1 MPFARLADVCLRYEL
16 DGDPRLPVLMLCNSL
31 GTTLDMWAPQMP
43 AFLAHFRVLRYDTR
57 GHGESEVT
65 PGEYSIAQLGADAVA
80 LLDHLGIER
89 ASFCGLSM
97 GGMTGMWL
105 GLNHPRRIW
114 RLVLANTGARVGDPA
129 VWESRFAAIRS
140 GGMAAITPA
149 VLDRWFTA
157 RYQRLFPNEVE
168 RVRSMLL
175 ATSVDGYI
183 ANGAAVRDMD
193 QRADLPKILLPTLVI
208 AGTYDGS
215 TPPELGRAVAQA
227 IEGARY
233 VELDAAHLSNWEQ
246 SGAFSAAVL
255 SFLVDGGMNEQARF
269 EAGLTVRRPVL
280 GAEYVDRS
288 LAARS
293 ALNAEFQDLIT
304 RYCWGEVWTR
314 PGLPR
319 HTRSLLTIA
328 MTLALN
334 RPDELRLHLRAARNN
349 GVTRDE
355 IKETLLHAAIYC
367 GVPAAN
373 AAFHIA
379 REVFA
384 EQDAADAV
392 AEPKRSS

>member
-1 MPFARLADVCLRYEL
+1 MPMAQLKGLRLHYEL
-16 DGDPRLPVLMLCNSL
+16 DGDARLPVLMLCNSL

-57 GHGESEVT
+57 GHGQSEVT

-80 LLDHLGIER
+80 LLDHLQLER
-89 ASFCGLSM
+89 VAFCGLSM

-105 GLNHPRRIW
+105 GVNRPERVS
-114 RLVLANTGARVGDPA
+114 RLVLCNTGAKIGDAALWKTRIDA
-129 VWESRFAAIRS
+129 VRS
-140 GGMAAITPA
+140 GGMAAVTPA
-149 VLDRWFTA
+149 VIDRWFTA
-157 RYQRLFPNEVE
+157 RCQPLEPRDVE
-168 RVRSMLL
+168 QVRAMLL
-175 ATSVDGYI
+175 ATSVDGYA
-183 ANGAAVRDMD
+183 ANSAAVRDMD
-193 QRADLPKILLPTLVI
+193 QRADLARIDTPTLVV

-215 TPPELGRAVAQA
+215 TPPELGRDVAQS
-227 IEGARY
+227 IPGARY

-246 SGAFSAAVL
+246 SGAFTAAVL
-255 SFLVDGGMNEQARF
+255 SFLLDGGLNERARF
-269 EAGLTVRRPVL
+269 EAGLAVRRPVL

-288 LAARS
+288 LANRS
-293 ALNAEFQDLIT
+293 AVNAEFQDLIT
-304 RYCWGEVWTR
+304 RYCWGEIWTR

-328 MTLALN
+328 MTLAIN
-334 RPDELRLHLRAARNN
+334 RTDELRLHMRAARNN

-355 IKETLLHAAIYC
+355 IKEVLLHAAIYC

-384 EQDAADAV
+384 ELDADAQKGN
-392 AEPKRSS
+392 PT

>member
-1 MPFARLADVCLRYEL
+1 MPVAQLADVRLHYEL
-16 DGDPRLPVLMLCNSL
+16 DGDPRLPMLMLCNSL
-31 GTTLDMWAPQMP
+31 GTTLDMWAPQLP
-43 AFLAHFRVLRYDTR
+43 ALLAHFRVLRYDTR
-57 GHGESEVT
+57 GHGRSEVT
-65 PGEYSIAQLGADAVA
+65 PGEYSIARLAADSLA

-89 ASFCGLSM
+89 VAFCGLSM

-105 GLNHPRRIW
+105 GAHAPQRLS
-114 RLVLANTGARVGDPA
+114 RLVLANTGAKVGDPA
-129 VWESRFAAIRS
+129 TWAARFAAVRA
-140 GGMAAITPA
+140 GGMAAVTPG

-157 RYQRLFPNEVE
+157 RYRRLAPQEVE
-168 RVRSMLL
+168 QVRAMLL
-175 ATSVDGYI
+175 ATSPDGYI

-193 QRADLPKILLPTLVI
+193 QRPLLAKIAVPTLVI

-215 TPPELGRAVAQA
+215 TPPELGRELAQA
-227 IEGARY
+227 IDGARY

-246 SGAFSAAVL
+246 AGAFTAALL
-255 SFLVDGGMNEQARF
+255 SFLLDGGLNERARF
-269 EAGLTVRRPVL
+269 EAGLAVRRPVL
-280 GAEYVDRS
+280 GAEYVDRA
-288 LAARS
+288 LAGRT
-293 ALNAEFQDLIT
+293 ALNAEFQDLVT

-355 IKETLLHAAIYC
+355 IKETLLQAAIYC

-373 AAFHIA
+373 AAFHLA
-379 REVFA
+379 RAVFD
-384 EQDAADAV
+384 EEDAACGR
-392 AEPKRSS
+392 PG

>member
-1 MPFARLADVCLRYEL
+1 MPFAQLADVRLRYEL
-16 DGDPRLPVLMLCNSL
+16 DGDPKLPVLMLCNSL
-31 GTTLDMWAPQMP
+31 GTTVDMWAPQMP

-57 GHGESEVT
+57 GHGQSEVT
-65 PGEYSIAQLGADAVA
+65 PGEYRIAQLGGDAVA

-89 ASFCGLSM
+89 VSFCGLSM

-105 GLNHPRRIW
+105 GVNHPRRIW
-114 RLVLANTGARVGDPA
+114 RLVLANTGAKVGDPS
-129 VWESRFAAIRS
+129 VWEARFAAVRS

-157 RYQRLFPNEVE
+157 GYQRLAPAAVDEV
-168 RVRSMLL
+168 RAMLL
-175 ATSVDGYI
+175 ATSPQGYI

-193 QRADLPKILLPTLVI
+193 QRADLAKIMLPTLVI
-208 AGTYDGS
+208 AGAFDGS
-215 TPPELGRAVAQA
+215 TPPELGRALAQE
-227 IEGARY
+227 IDGARY

-246 SGAFSAAVL
+246 SGAFAAAVL
-255 SFLVDGGMNEQARF
+255 AFLVDGGLNEKARF
-269 EAGLTVRRPVL
+269 EAGLAVRRPVL
-280 GAEYVDRS
+280 GADYVDRS
-288 LAARS
+288 LANRS
-293 ALNAEFQDLIT
+293 PVNTEFQDLLT

-355 IKETLLHAAIYC
+355 IKEALLHAAIYC

-373 AAFHIA
+373 SAFHIA

-384 EQDAADAV
+384 EQDAADAGGK
-392 AEPKRSS
+392 P

>member
-1 MPFARLADVCLRYEL
+1 MPMAQLKGLRLHYEL
-16 DGDPRLPVLMLCNSL
+16 DGDARLPVLMLCNSL

-57 GHGESEVT
+57 GHGQSEVT

-80 LLDHLGIER
+80 LLDHLQLER
-89 ASFCGLSM
+89 VAFCGLSM

-105 GLNHPRRIW
+105 GVNRPERVS
-114 RLVLANTGARVGDPA
+114 RLVLCNTGAKIGDAALWKTRIDA
-129 VWESRFAAIRS
+129 VRS
-140 GGMAAITPA
+140 GGMAAVTPA
-149 VLDRWFTA
+149 VIDRWFTA
-157 RYQRLFPNEVE
+157 RFQRLAPRDVE
-168 RVRSMLL
+168 QVRAMLL
-175 ATSVDGYI
+175 ATSVDGYA
-183 ANGAAVRDMD
+183 ANSAAVRDMD
-193 QRADLPKILLPTLVI
+193 QRADLARIDTPTLVV

-215 TPPELGRAVAQA
+215 TPPELGRDVAQS
-227 IEGARY
+227 IPGARY

-246 SGAFSAAVL
+246 SGAFTAAVL
-255 SFLVDGGMNEQARF
+255 SFLLDGGLNERARF
-269 EAGLTVRRPVL
+269 EAGLAVRRPVL

-288 LAARS
+288 LANRS
-293 ALNAEFQDLIT
+293 AVNAEFQDLIT
-304 RYCWGEVWTR
+304 RYCWGEIWTR

-328 MTLALN
+328 MTLAIN
-334 RPDELRLHLRAARNN
+334 RTDELRLHMRAARNN

-355 IKETLLHAAIYC
+355 IKEVLLHAAIYC

-384 EQDAADAV
+384 ELDADAQKGN
-392 AEPKRSS
+392 PT

>member
-1 MPFARLADVCLRYEL
+1 MPFAQLADVRLHYQL

-31 GTTLDMWAPQMP
+31 GTTLEMWAPQMP

-57 GHGESEVT
+57 GHGQSEVT
-65 PGEYSIAQLGADAVA
+65 PGEYSIAQLGNDALA

-89 ASFCGLSM
+89 VSFCGLSM

-105 GLNHPRRIW
+105 GVHHPLRIW
-114 RLVLANTGARVGDPA
+114 RLVLANTGAKVGDPSTWAARFDA
-129 VWESRFAAIRS
+129 VRK
-140 GGMAAITPA
+140 GGMAAITPS

-157 RYQRLFPNEVE
+157 RYQKLTPAEVDK
-168 RVRSMLL
+168 VRAMLL
-175 ATSVDGYI
+175 ATSPDGYI

-193 QRADLPKILLPTLVI
+193 QRADLERIKLPTLVI
-208 AGTYDGS
+208 GGTHDGS

-246 SGAFSAAVL
+246 AGAFTATVL
-255 SFLVDGGMNEQARF
+255 SFLLDGGLNERARF
-269 EAGLTVRRPVL
+269 EVGLSVRRPVL
-280 GAEYVDRS
+280 GADYVDRV
-288 LAARS
+288 LAGRTPVT
-293 ALNAEFQDLIT
+293 AEFQDLIT
-304 RYCWGEVWTR
+304 RYCWGEVWSR
-314 PGLPR
+314 PGLSR

-334 RPDELRLHLRAARNN
+334 RPDELRLHIRGARNN

-367 GVPAAN
+367 GVPAAVSAFKI
-373 AAFHIA
+373 AA
-379 REVFA
+379 EVFA
-384 EQDAADAV
+384 EQDA
-392 AEPKRSS
+392 ESEKK